1 MDEQEEILRDFLV
14 ECGEGL
20 GRLDQEFVAL
30 EKDPTNAS
38 LLPSIFRTIH
48 TIKGTCGFLGL
59 PKLEGVAHRSEDIL
73 SKMRDRKMAVTPE
86 GITLLLEAV
95 DAIKEILAHIAS
107 TGKEPE
113 KDYEPIRQKLTAFLS
128 GVSVTPAAPPLQPF
142 RKRLCLPRPFLPL
155 QSLRP
160 LPFLQPFKWPPL
172 KSQPKE
178 LFLRWSL
185 PL

>member
-128 GVSVTPAAPPLQPF
+128 GVSVTPAAPP
-142 RKRLCLPRPFLPL
+142 
-155 QSLRP
+155 
-160 LPFLQPFKWPPL
+160 
-172 KSQPKE
+172 
-178 LFLRWSL
+178 
-185 PL
+185 